1 MGGFFTH
8 ILIFDKQLK
17 NELDSGFDKCI
28 QHEIFTLHAE
38 ESQLLKNAFSLFL
51 NRPFRVSEIG
61 LRKTPSMD
69 VIRYIKYRDKRKQ
82 LPRVNIIKIN
92 KF

>member
-28 QHEIFTLHAE
+28 QYEIFTLHAE

-51 NRPFRVSEIG
+51 NRPF
-61 LRKTPSMD
+61 
-69 VIRYIKYRDKRKQ
+69 
-82 LPRVNIIKIN
+82 
-92 KF
+92 